1 MKHRLI
7 YILVPV
13 VIKFGKKR
21 DEGFQ
26 FLKSFNSRF
35 RKIRRKNSF
44 ACHGALIIQEHN
56 RIRFYIPIASKTA
69 FIIDCSSSVG
79 FD

>member
-13 VIKFGKKR
+13 VIKFAKKR

-35 RKIRRKNSF
+35 RKIRRKDSF
-44 ACHGALIIQEHN
+44 ACHCALRLQKYD
-56 RIRFYIPIASKTA
+56 RIRFYIPRASLIA
-69 FIIDCSSSVG
+69 
-79 FD
+79 